1 MSLLDIVLLAG
12 IPIIISIVVAS
23 AVVIYKEHES
33 D

>member
-1 MSLLDIVLLAG
+1 MSFLDIVLLAG
-12 IPIIISIVVAS
+12 IPIITSIVVAS

>member
-12 IPIIISIVVAS
+12 IPIVTSIIVAS

>member
-12 IPIIISIVVAS
+12 IPILTSIVVAS

>member
-12 IPIIISIVVAS
+12 IPIITSIVVAS

>member
-12 IPIIISIVVAS
+12 IPIITSIVVAS
-23 AVVIYKEHES
+23 VVVIYKEHES

>member
-12 IPIIISIVVAS
+12 IPIVISIVVAS
-23 AVVIYKEHES
+23 AVVIYKEYES

>member
-1 MSLLDIVLLAG
+1 MSLLNIVLLAG
-12 IPIIISIVVAS
+12 IPIITSIIVAS